1 MRAYKGHEVYVLE
14 ERTERKRFGLFHKLT
29 FFSDIEIIPG

>member
-14 ERTERKRFGLFHKLT
+14 EGTEWKRFGLFHELT
-29 FFSDIEIIPG
+29 FFSDIEIIHG